1 MVITVGTYST
11 DCLNKEER
19 MREPKEISICF
30 KFDLVN
36 FKNGDVKW
44 IMYDSRDEA
53 IKKQSEQELSEP
65 TVLQHFK
72 VVGTNDQGFVL
83 ELDEGIE
90 IKFKEVVDE

>member
-1 MVITVGTYST
+1 MVITVGTSST

-19 MREPKEISICF
+19 MREPKEISICS
-30 KFDLVN
+30 KFDIVN
-36 FKNGDVKW
+36 FKNGDIKW

-53 IKKQSEQELSEP
+53 IRKQTEEELTEP

-72 VVGTNDQGFVL
+72 VVGTNDKGFVL

-90 IKFKEVVDE
+90 VKFKEVTDD